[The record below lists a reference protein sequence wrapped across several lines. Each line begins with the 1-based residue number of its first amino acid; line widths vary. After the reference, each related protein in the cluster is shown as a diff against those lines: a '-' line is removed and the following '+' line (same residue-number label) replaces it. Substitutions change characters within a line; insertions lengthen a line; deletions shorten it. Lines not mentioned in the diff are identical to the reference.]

1 VLIAKGKSTI
11 KELENKLRKNLSNLI
26 NIGKLLFF
34 FFLPNGMG
42 ILKNSEATMNA
53 KGIYIIYH
61 NF

>member
-34 FFLPNGMG
+34 FTQRYGHFE
-42 ILKNSEATMNA
+42 K
-53 KGIYIIYH
+53 
-61 NF
+61 